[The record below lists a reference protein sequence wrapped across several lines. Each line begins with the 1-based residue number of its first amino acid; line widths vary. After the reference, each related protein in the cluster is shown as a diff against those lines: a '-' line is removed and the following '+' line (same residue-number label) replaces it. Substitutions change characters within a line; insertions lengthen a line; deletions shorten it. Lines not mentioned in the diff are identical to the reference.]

1 MEKTIYMKTKARR
14 LHLIMAAA
22 FGGLFITALI
32 TFILSDT
39 KPKVYI
45 LIFPA
50 IMTLS
55 QLTQYLLTPNWIV
68 KYDEDKLIINQHFFA
83 KKIQVNT
90 KDLESKRLITGDIEI
105 NLGDKSHE
113 ISKDLMEEEDYDALL
128 NHLQL
133 S

>member
-1 MEKTIYMKTKARR
+1 MEKTIYMKSKARR
-14 LHLIMAAA
+14 FHLIMAAV
-22 FGGLFITALI
+22 FGVLFIIALI
-32 TFILSDT
+32 THILSDS
-39 KPKVYI
+39 KSQANSV
-45 LIFPA
+45 IFTGV
-50 IMTLS
+50 MTLS
-55 QLTQYLLTPNWIV
+55 QIAQHLLKPNWIV